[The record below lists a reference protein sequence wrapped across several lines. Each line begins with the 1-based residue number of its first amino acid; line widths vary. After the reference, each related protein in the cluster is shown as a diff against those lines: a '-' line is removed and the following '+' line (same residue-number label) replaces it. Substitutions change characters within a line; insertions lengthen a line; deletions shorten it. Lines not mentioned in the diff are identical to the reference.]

1 MTEVTYQILNISCGH
16 CVNTIEM
23 ELNLLEGVEEAE
35 ADQDSRKVRIVFGEP
50 ATESGI
56 QEMLAEINYPV
67 QHG

>member
-1 MTEVTYQILNISCGH
+1 MTEVTYQIPNISCGH

-35 ADQDSRKVRIVFGEP
+35 ADQDSRKVRIIFGEP

>member
-1 MTEVTYQILNISCGH
+1 MTEVTYQIPNISCGH

-23 ELNLLEGVEEAE
+23 ELNVLEGVEEAE